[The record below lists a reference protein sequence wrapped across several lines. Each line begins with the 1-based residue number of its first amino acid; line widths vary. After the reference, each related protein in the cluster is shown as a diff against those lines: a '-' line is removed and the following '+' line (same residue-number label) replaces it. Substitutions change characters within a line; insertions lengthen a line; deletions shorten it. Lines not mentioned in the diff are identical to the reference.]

1 MAATPRLSVPKL
13 SVVIPV
19 YNEEAVLPTLF
30 GRLYPALDALG
41 ISYEIVF
48 VNDGS
53 RDRSV
58 AVLREQFSLRP
69 RHTRVVL
76 FHANFGQHSAVMA
89 GLAYARGEYV
99 ITLDAD
105 LQNPPE
111 EIGKLVGMLDQGYD
125 YVGTIRQQ
133 RQDSWWRRWFS
144 KRINKMRELI
154 TPVRIT
160 DQGCMMRGYAR
171 SVVAALNQT
180 REVNTFIPALASL
193 YATKP
198 VEVPIAHE
206 ERFAGRSKYSMYSLI
221 RLNFDLITG
230 FSVVPLQLFSMAGMT
245 VALFSALFVLY
256 LFVRRII
263 VGPEAEGVF
272 TLFALVFFLIGVAL
286 FGIGLLG
293 EYVGPHLRPGTRA
306 AALHRRGG
314 PRGRRRGGRGVVP
327 GRGNAGTRSGCLAV
341 TRAVVFAY
349 SEVGVRCVQELLAQ
363 GVEIPLLFTHADD
376 PGREPMVRQRAA
388 AGRGARPA
396 GRDAG
401 RPQYAGMDRGGGGR
415 ESRLCVLVLLS
426 PPAGQGLAGS
436 AAPRSAQY
444 ARLAAAEIPGQG
456 AGALGHSQRRDRDR
470 RQPALHGGKARRR
483 RARGSA
489 VRAHRGE

>member
-1 MAATPRLSVPKL
+1 MAAFPKL

-30 GRLYPALDALG
+30 ARLYPTLDALG
-41 ISYEIVF
+41 MGYEIVF

-53 RDRSV
+53 KDRSV
-58 AVLREQFSLRP
+58 ALLREQFSRRP
-69 RHTRVVL
+69 GHTRVVL

-111 EIGKLVGMLDQGYD
+111 EIGKLVAMLDQGYD

-133 RQDSWWRRWFS
+133 RQDSLWRRWFS
-144 KRINKMRELI
+144 KRINKLRELI

-171 SVVAALNQT
+171 SVVSALNQT

-198 VEVPIAHE
+198 IEVPIAHE

-230 FSVVPLQLFSMAGMT
+230 FSVVPLQLFSMVGMT
-245 VALFSALFVLY
+245 VSIFSGLFVLY

-272 TLFALVFFLIGVAL
+272 TLIALLFFLIGVAL

-293 EYVGPHLRPGTRA
+293 EYVGRIYAQVRERPRYIVEAVLEEDA
-306 AALHRRGG
+306 AEPA
-314 PRGRRRGGRGVVP
+314 VP
-327 GRGNAGTRSGCLAV
+327 PGAMASPQRS
-341 TRAVVFAY
+341 
-349 SEVGVRCVQELLAQ
+349 Q
-363 GVEIPLLFTHADD
+363 
-376 PGREPMVRQRAA
+376 
-388 AGRGARPA
+388 
-396 GRDAG
+396 
-401 RPQYAGMDRGGGGR
+401 
-415 ESRLCVLVLLS
+415 
-426 PPAGQGLAGS
+426 
-436 AAPRSAQY
+436 AAPR
-444 ARLAAAEIPGQG
+444 
-456 AGALGHSQRRDRDR
+456 
-470 RQPALHGGKARRR
+470 
-483 RARGSA
+483 
-489 VRAHRGE
+489 